1 MAPTEP
7 RTVVVT
13 GASAGVGRAVARAFA
28 ARGDR
33 LALLARGRAGLD
45 AAVEEARDMG
55 ARAMAVPVD
64 LADPDAVERAAE
76 SVERELGPIDV
87 WVNAA
92 LASVFAP
99 FTEITPADFRR
110 VTEVSYLGYVYAT
123 RAALRRML
131 PRDRGCV
138 VQVGSAIAYR
148 GIPLQSAYSGAKH
161 ALQGWNEAVRC
172 ELLHR
177 GTAVRTTMV
186 QLPAVNTPQFD
197 WVRSRLPRTG
207 RPVAPVYQ
215 PEPIARAILYAADHP
230 GRREYR
236 VGASTV
242 LTVLANGLAPGLLDR
257 YLARTGY
264 DAQQTDAPRP
274 PDQPDN
280 LWAPLD
286 DQRDHGA
293 HGRFDDEA
301 KPRSLQAWADRH
313 RVPLAAAGSAVLLL
327 AAGAARRGRA
337 ARG

>member
-33 LALLARGRAGLD
+33 VALLARGRAGLD

-55 ARAMAVPVD
+55 ARAMAVTVD
-64 LADPDAVERAAE
+64 VADPDAVERAAE
-76 SVERELGPIDV
+76 SVERALGPIDV

-110 VTEVSYLGYVYAT
+110 VTEVTYLGYVYGT
-123 RAALRRML
+123 RSALRRML

-172 ELLHR
+172 ELLHQ

-197 WVRSRLPRTG
+197 WVRSRLPRAA

-215 PEPIARAILYAADHP
+215 PEPIARAIVYAADHP

-242 LTVLANGLAPGLLDR
+242 LTLLANGLAPGLLDR

-264 DAQQTDAPRP
+264 DGQQTDAPRP
-274 PDQPDN
+274 PDRPDN

-286 DQRDHGA
+286 EHRDHGA

-301 KPRSLQAWADRH
+301 KPRSLQSWADRH
-313 RVPLAAAGSAVLLL
+313 RAPLAAAGATAAALL
-327 AAGAARRGRA
+327 AAGALGRGRRG
-337 ARG
+337 

>member
-1 MAPTEP
+1 MATKEP

-13 GASAGVGRAVARAFA
+13 GASAGVGRATARAFA

-45 AAVEEARDMG
+45 AALAEARQAG
-55 ARAMAVPVD
+55 VRAVAVPVD
-64 LADPDAVERAAE
+64 LADPEAVERAAE
-76 SVERELGPIDV
+76 TVERELGPIDV

-92 LASVFAP
+92 LSSVFAP
-99 FTEITPADFRR
+99 FTEITPAEFRR

-123 RAALRRML
+123 RTALRRML
-131 PRDRGCV
+131 PRDHGCV

-172 ELLHR
+172 ELLQQ
-177 GTAVRTTMV
+177 GSAVRCTMV

-197 WVRSRLPRTG
+197 WVRSRLPKQA

-215 PEPIARAILYAADHP
+215 PEPIARAILHAADHP

-236 VGASTV
+236 VGGSTV
-242 LTVLANGLAPGLLDR
+242 ATLLANAIAPGLLDR
-257 YLARTGY
+257 YLARTGR
-264 DAQQTDAPRP
+264 DAQQTADPRP

-280 LWAPLD
+280 LWTPLD
-286 DQRDHGA
+286 DTRDHGA

-301 KPRSLQAWADRH
+301 HPHCAQAWVDRH
-313 RVPLAAAGSAVLLL
+313 RLPL
-327 AAGAARRGRA
+327 AAGAVGVGVLMMGMRLVRKGC
-337 ARG
+337 

>member
-45 AAVEEARDMG
+45 AAVQEARDTG
-55 ARAMAVPVD
+55 ARAMAVTVD

-76 SVERELGPIDV
+76 SVERALGPIDV

-110 VTEVSYLGYVYAT
+110 VTEVTYLGYVYGT

-172 ELLHR
+172 ELLHQ
-177 GTAVRTTMV
+177 GTAVRCTMV

-197 WVRSRLPRTG
+197 WVRSRLPWMG
-207 RPVAPVYQ
+207 RPLGSVYQ
-215 PEPIARAILYAADHP
+215 PEPIARAIVHAADHP

-242 LTVLANGLAPGLLDR
+242 VTLLANALAPGLFDR
-257 YLARTGY
+257 YLARNGY
-264 DAQQTDAPRP
+264 DGQQTDAPRP
-274 PDQPDN
+274 PDLPDN
-280 LWAPLD
+280 LWTPLD
-286 DQRDHGA
+286 EHRDHGA

-301 KPRSLQAWADRH
+301 RARSGQAWADRH
-313 RVPLAAAGSAVLLL
+313 RAPLAAAALLL
-327 AAGAARRGRA
+327 AAGAAVGARGR
-337 ARG
+337 RRCH

>member
-1 MAPTEP
+1 MTTSEP
-7 RTVVVT
+7 RTVVIT
-13 GASAGVGRAVARAFA
+13 GASAGIGRAAARAFA

-33 LALLARGRAGLD
+33 VALLARGRAGLD
-45 AAVEEARDMG
+45 AALAEAREAG
-55 ARAMAVPVD
+55 VRAVAITVD
-64 LADPDAVERAAE
+64 LADPEAVERAAE
-76 SVERELGPIDV
+76 SVERSLGPIDI

-99 FTEITPADFRR
+99 FMEISPADFRR

-131 PRDRGCV
+131 PRDRGSV

-161 ALQGWNEAVRC
+161 ALQGWHEALRC
-172 ELLHR
+172 ELLHQ
-177 GTAVRTTMV
+177 GTAVRCTMV

-197 WVRSRLPRTG
+197 WVRSRLPRRA

-242 LTVLANGLAPGLLDR
+242 ATLLANAVAPGLLDR
-257 YLARTGY
+257 YLARTGF
-264 DAQQTDAPRP
+264 DAQQTEQDSP
-274 PDQPDN
+274 PGAPDN
-280 LWAPLD
+280 LWTPQDAVT
-286 DQRDHGA
+286 DHGA

-301 KPRSLQAWADRH
+301 HAHTPQAWADRH
-313 RVPLAAAGSAVLLL
+313 RAPLAAAALLTSVVLGTGLRR
-327 AAGAARRGRA
+327 RRG
-337 ARG
+337 